1 MGNVLKYNLRRVR
14 WSTQKIPVFELASD
28 QCGKG
33 PSKSTA
39 FLCPTDPMPIYNQYL
54 IPNSIQDALRV
65 LSEFAPGSVRLVAG
79 GTDLLLD
86 LRQGRHS
93 SVEALVD
100 VNNIPELQRFE
111 IKGDHLYIGAA
122 VPLNQVTESPLV
134 IQHAQT
140 LSEATGLIGGPQVRN
155 TATLGG
161 NVGHALPA
169 GDGTIAMLSLNTKAE
184 IASSEGIREVPLGEL
199 YAGPGKSTLDPQGE
213 LIVGFVIPAKKTGQA
228 SSFKRVM
235 RPQGVALPILN
246 MSVWLERNKESIS
259 DVRLAVGPAGRTPQ
273 RGIAAENVMRG
284 RVLTDALL
292 EEALEALLESIH
304 LRTSKLRASKEY
316 RVHLTGVLLKDVVN
330 CAWERA
336 AENLEAVK

>member
-1 MGNVLKYNLRRVR
+1 MPTYN
-14 WSTQKIPVFELASD
+14 K
-28 QCGKG
+28 
-33 PSKSTA
+33 
-39 FLCPTDPMPIYNQYL
+39 YL

-65 LSEFAPGSVRLVAG
+65 LSEFAPSSVRLVAG

-93 SVEALVD
+93 ALEALVD
-100 VNNIPELQRFE
+100 VNSIPDLQRFE
-111 IKGDHLYIGAA
+111 VQGDHLYIGAA
-122 VPLNQVTESPLV
+122 VPLNDITESPMV
-134 IQHAQT
+134 IQYAQA

-161 NVGHALPA
+161 NVAHALPA
-169 GDGTIAMLSLNTKAE
+169 GDGTISLLSLDAKVE
-184 IASSEGIREVPLGEL
+184 VASKDGIRTVPLIDL

-213 LIVGFVIPAKKTGQA
+213 LIVGFVLPIKQAGQA

-246 MSVWLERNKESIS
+246 MSVWLEREGDTIKDI
-259 DVRLAVGPAGRTPQ
+259 RIAVGPAGRTPQ
-273 RGIAAENVMRG
+273 LGRDAENILRG
-284 RVLTDALL
+284 KVLTDTVLD
-292 EEALEALLESIH
+292 EALEALLESIS

-316 RVHLTGVLLKDVVN
+316 RVHLTGVLLRSVVN

-336 AENLEAVK
+336 IEDMKVVK